1 MELPDASLA
10 YMDGLQQVSSM
21 EFGQSKFV
29 RLIYFNNRYLYI
41 LFTFGGILMLPYLL
55 HFNKS
60 SSFPL
65 FLYKFINIY
74 QYIIFL
80 TPLFSSPLR
89 PVLIFLALVLIGPSL
104 PLMIPSLFSPPLLSL
119 NQELNKSLRICRFL
133 FRFRN
138 FCVMYI

>member
-41 LFTFGGILMLPYLL
+41 LFMLPYLL

-80 TPLFSSPLR
+80 TPLFSSPLQACVDFFSSCSDWTLT
-89 PVLIFLALVLIGPSL
+89 PSDDSL
-104 PLMIPSLFSPPLLSL
+104 PLFPPFAFAESGIE
-119 NQELNKSLRICRFL
+119 QVFEDMQVFISF
-133 FRFRN
+133 
-138 FCVMYI
+138 